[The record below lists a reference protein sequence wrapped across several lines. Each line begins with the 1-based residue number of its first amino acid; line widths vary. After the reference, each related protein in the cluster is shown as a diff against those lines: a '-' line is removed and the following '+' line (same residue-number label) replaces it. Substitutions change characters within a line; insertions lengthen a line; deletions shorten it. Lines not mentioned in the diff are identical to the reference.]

1 MLYSLKGELVFFD
14 TNSIAVECGGVAYYC
29 QTTYS
34 TLSQIAS
41 LGAQVMVYTYLHIR
55 QDALDLFAFA
65 DQAELGCFKMLIGV
79 SGVGPKAALA
89 ILSCMTPDRLALCV
103 ASGDYKSITAAQG
116 VGAKLAQRIVL
127 ELKDKVGKESVAAG
141 LAFGS
146 GPVSGIGFGAG
157 NASEAVSALVALGYA
172 QADAASAVS
181 RLDPE
186 SPVEEM
192 IKAGLKA
199 LASKL

>member
-1 MLYSLKGELVFFD
+1 MLYSLRGELVHFD
-14 TNSIAVECGGVAYYC
+14 ANSIAVECGGVAYYC

-41 LGAQVMVYTYLHIR
+41 LGAKVLVYTYMHIR

-65 DQAELGCFKMLIGV
+65 DLSELNCFKMLIGV

-89 ILSCMTPDRLALCV
+89 ILSCMTPERFALCI

-116 VGAKLAQRIVL
+116 VGTKLAQRLVL
-127 ELKDKVGKESVAAG
+127 ELRDKVSKDAVTKGFSGGGAVAG
-141 LAFGS
+141 LNIS
-146 GPVSGIGFGAG
+146 GG
-157 NASEAVSALVALGYA
+157 NAGEAVSALVVLGYA
-172 QADAASAVS
+172 QADAASEIAK
-181 RLDPE
+181 LAPE
-186 SPVEEM
+186 TPVEEM

-199 LASKL
+199 LATKL

>member
-1 MLYSLKGELVFFD
+1 MLYSLRGELVYFD
-14 TNSIAVECGGVAYYC
+14 RNSIAVECGGVAYYC

-41 LGAQVMVYTYLHIR
+41 LGSQVRVYTHMNIR

-65 DQAELGCFKMLIGV
+65 DESELSCFRMLIGV

-89 ILSCMTPDRLALCV
+89 ILSCMTPERFALCV
-103 ASGDYKSITAAQG
+103 ASSDFKSITQAQG
-116 VGAKLAQRIVL
+116 VGQKLAQRIVL
-127 ELKDKVGKESVAAG
+127 ELRDKVSKESVAKGFGAAG
-141 LAFGS
+141 QIANVNL
-146 GPVSGIGFGAG
+146 GAG
-157 NASEAVSALVALGYA
+157 NAAEAVSALVVLGYA
-172 QADAASAVS
+172 QADAAAAVS
-181 RLDPE
+181 RLDTE
-186 SPVEEM
+186 TPVEEM

>member
-1 MLYSLKGELVFFD
+1 MFYSLRGELIYLD
-14 TNSIAVECGGVAYYC
+14 QNSIAVECGGVAYHC

-41 LGAQVMVYTYLHIR
+41 LGSQVHVYTYMNIR

-65 DQAELGCFKMLIGV
+65 DSAELSCFRMLIGV

-89 ILSCMTPDRLALCV
+89 ILSCMTPERFALCV
-103 ASGDYKSITAAQG
+103 ASSDYKSITQAQG
-116 VGAKLAQRIVL
+116 VGQKLAQRIVL
-127 ELKDKVGKESVAAG
+127 ELRDKVSKEAVTK
-141 LAFGS
+141 
-146 GPVSGIGFGAG
+146 GFGAAGQLANVNLGSG
-157 NASEAVSALVALGYA
+157 NASEAVSALVVLGYA

-186 SPVEEM
+186 TTVEEM
-192 IKAGLKA
+192 IKAGLRA